1 MNEVENSSQK
11 GAPGSGME
19 LNPVF
24 KEKNTLGNEIKAVVT
39 SEKDQPH

>member
-1 MNEVENSSQK
+1 
-11 GAPGSGME
+11 ME